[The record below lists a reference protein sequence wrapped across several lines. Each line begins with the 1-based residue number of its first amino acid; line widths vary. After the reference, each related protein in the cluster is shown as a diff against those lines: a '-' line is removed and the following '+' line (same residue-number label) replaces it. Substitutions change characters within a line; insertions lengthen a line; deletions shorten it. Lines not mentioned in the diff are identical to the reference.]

1 MSETEAIRSVIEAR
15 IRAIAAKDAEGAV
28 AMLDP
33 QIVAF
38 EVAGPPQIPA
48 EQARDVAAT
57 QAWLDSFDGAPG
69 VELQELTIHVDGDVG
84 FCHSLNRLTGR
95 MADGRNIDLV
105 MRSTLGL
112 RKRDGAWTIVHAHTS
127 VPR

>member
-1 MSETEAIRSVIEAR
+1 MSEVEAVRSVIDAR
-15 IRAIAAKDAEGAV
+15 IRAIGAKDAQAAV

-33 QIVAF
+33 EIVAF
-38 EVAGPPQIPA
+38 EVAGPPQVPA

-69 VELQELTIHVDGDVG
+69 VELQDLTIHADGDVA
-84 FCHSLNRLTGR
+84 FCHSLNRLTRR
-95 MADGRNIDLV
+95 MADGRTIDLV

-112 RKRDGAWTIVHAHTS
+112 RKRGGEWTIVHAHTS